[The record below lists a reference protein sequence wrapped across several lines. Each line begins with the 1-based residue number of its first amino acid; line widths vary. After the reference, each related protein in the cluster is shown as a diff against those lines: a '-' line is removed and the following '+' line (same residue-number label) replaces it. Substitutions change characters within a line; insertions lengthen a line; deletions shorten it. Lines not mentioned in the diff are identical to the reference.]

1 MKIVGHTD
9 EITVCDCCG
18 KKNLK
23 ATVALERADGEVVF
37 YGSDCAGAAVSGRK
51 TRNNG
56 ELALIK
62 ARRMQHL
69 APIFEAINSALKAG
83 ATLIEARDAGRAAA
97 DKVSPIF
104 RNVHEGAA
112 AVNGFDSWG
121 CINVHW
127 TGVNEKI
134 EVAA

>member
-1 MKIVGHTD
+1 MRIVGHTD

-23 ATVALERADGEVVF
+23 STVALERADGDIVF
-37 YGSDCAGAAVSGRK
+37 YGSDCAGAAVTGRK
-51 TRNNG
+51 TRKNG

-62 ARRMQHL
+62 ARRMQHIS
-69 APIFEAINSALKAG
+69 PIFEAINSALASG
-83 ATLIEARDAGRAAA
+83 ATITAARDAGRAAA
-97 DKVSPIF
+97 ASVSPVF
-104 RNVHEGAA
+104 RNVDEGKVL
-112 AVNGFDSWG
+112 VNGFDSWG